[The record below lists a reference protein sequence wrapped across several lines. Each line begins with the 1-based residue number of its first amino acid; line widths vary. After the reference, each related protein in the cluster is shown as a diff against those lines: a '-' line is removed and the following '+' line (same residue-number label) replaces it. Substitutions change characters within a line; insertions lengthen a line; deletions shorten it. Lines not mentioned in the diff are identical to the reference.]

1 MGSKRGDFM
10 TMMPVSPTIQNNQ
23 ARSTLC
29 EAMMKALQWNIVLL
43 CLLGHVLCDCQKDCM
58 TCNKHLYQQ
67 DNFNTLLCIV
77 ECEGKIYSSSMW
89 SICKTVL
96 VQSSLQLSVDSVGGF
111 QEDYKPIN
119 MEDGQFASNFKRLS
133 DLTKLVDLNKMKE
146 GKRLSDISDLIRE
159 QSEEDP
165 SLDGAEG
172 ALGMAAYPDEFGQL
186 QNPANAVSKRF
197 GGFVKGKY
205 SYRKFMGP
213 SKDLQKRYGGFI
225 GVRKSAR
232 KWNNQKRF
240 SEFLRQYLGM
250 STRSAEY
257 DSFTNDVSDINGQN
271 EI

>member
-1 MGSKRGDFM
+1 
-10 TMMPVSPTIQNNQ
+10 
-23 ARSTLC
+23 
-29 EAMMKALQWNIVLL
+29 MKALLWSIMLL
-43 CLLGHVLCDCQKDCM
+43 SLLSHVLCDCQNDCV
-58 TCNKHLYQQ
+58 TCNKHLYQH
-67 DNFNTLLCIV
+67 DNFNTLVCIV

-89 SICKTVL
+89 GACKTVL
-96 VQSSLQLSVDSVGGF
+96 VKSSIRLSMDSF
-111 QEDYKPIN
+111 EEDFKPFN
-119 MEDGQFASNFKRLS
+119 LEDSQFTSNFKRLS
-133 DLTKLVDLNKMKE
+133 DLTKLSDLNKIKDE
-146 GKRLSDISDLIRE
+146 KRLSKISNLIHE
-159 QSEEDP
+159 QGEEEEEDT
-165 SLDGAEG
+165 SIDGGETT
-172 ALGMAAYPDEFGQL
+172 LGMSTGPDELGDL
-186 QNPANAVSKRF
+186 QDPTNAMAKRF

-257 DSFTNDVSDINGQN
+257 DSFTNDMNEVKEQN

>member
-1 MGSKRGDFM
+1 
-10 TMMPVSPTIQNNQ
+10 
-23 ARSTLC
+23 
-29 EAMMKALQWNIVLL
+29 MKAFLWSVVLL
-43 CLLGHVLCDCQKDCM
+43 CLLAHVRCDCQKDCI
-58 TCNKHLYQQ
+58 TCNKHLYQH
-67 DNFNTLLCIV
+67 DNFNTLVCIV

-89 SICKTVL
+89 AVCKTVL
-96 VQSSLQLSVDSVGGF
+96 VKSSIQLNVDSF
-111 QEDYKPIN
+111 EEEFKPIN
-119 MEDGQFASNFKRLS
+119 LEDSQFANNFKRLS
-133 DLTKLVDLNKMKE
+133 DLTKMIDISKIKDE
-146 GKRLSDISDLIRE
+146 KRLSQIGNMIRE
-159 QSEEDP
+159 QAEEDT
-165 SLDGAEG
+165 SIDGGETT
-172 ALGMAAYPDEFGQL
+172 LGMTTDPDEYGDL
-186 QNPANAVSKRF
+186 QNPANAMSKRF

-257 DSFTNDVSDINGQN
+257 DSYTNDMNELNERN

>member
-1 MGSKRGDFM
+1 
-10 TMMPVSPTIQNNQ
+10 
-23 ARSTLC
+23 
-29 EAMMKALQWNIVLL
+29 MKALLWSIMLL
-43 CLLGHVLCDCQKDCM
+43 SLLSHVLCDCQNDCV

-67 DNFNTLLCIV
+67 DNFNTLVCIV

-89 SICKTVL
+89 GACKTVL
-96 VQSSLQLSVDSVGGF
+96 VKSSIRLSMDSF
-111 QEDYKPIN
+111 EEDFKPFN
-119 MEDGQFASNFKRLS
+119 LEDSQFTSNLKRLS
-133 DLTKLVDLNKMKE
+133 DLTKLSDLSKIKNE
-146 GKRLSDISDLIRE
+146 KRLSKINNLIHE
-159 QSEEDP
+159 QGEEEDA
-165 SLDGAEG
+165 SIDSGET
-172 ALGMAAYPDEFGQL
+172 ALGMSTGPDELGDL
-186 QNPANAVSKRF
+186 QDPTNAMAKRF

-257 DSFTNDVSDINGQN
+257 DSFTNDMNELNDQN

>member
-1 MGSKRGDFM
+1 M
-10 TMMPVSPTIQNNQ
+10 
-23 ARSTLC
+23 
-29 EAMMKALQWNIVLL
+29 
-43 CLLGHVLCDCQKDCM
+43 
-58 TCNKHLYQQ
+58 
-67 DNFNTLLCIV
+67 

-89 SICKTVL
+89 GVCKTVL
-96 VQSSLQLSVDSVGGF
+96 IKSSIQLSMDSF
-111 QEDYKPIN
+111 EEDFKPFN
-119 MEDGQFASNFKRLS
+119 TEDNQFSANLKRLNDLTKAMDLSEIKDEKRLS
-133 DLTKLVDLNKMKE
+133 K
-146 GKRLSDISDLIRE
+146 ISNLIRE
-159 QSEEDP
+159 QEEDT
-165 SLDGAEG
+165 SIDGGET
-172 ALGMAAYPDEFGQL
+172 ALGMTTRPDEFGGL
-186 QNPANAVSKRF
+186 QNPSNAMSKRF

-257 DSFTNDVSDINGQN
+257 DSFTNDVNELDEQN

>member
-1 MGSKRGDFM
+1 MTSCDYSSLSTDSCSLKKCTYKGEGRWRSVYHKPEEAHVHSIIDQYALDHLVFCAIVPRNDSKRDGAYAYFWK
-10 TMMPVSPTIQNNQ
+10 V
-23 ARSTLC
+23 
-29 EAMMKALQWNIVLL
+29 
-43 CLLGHVLCDCQKDCM
+43 
-58 TCNKHLYQQ
+58 
-67 DNFNTLLCIV
+67 CIV

-89 SICKTVL
+89 GVCKTVL
-96 VQSSLQLSVDSVGGF
+96 IKSSIQLSMDSF
-111 QEDYKPIN
+111 EEDFKPFN
-119 MEDGQFASNFKRLS
+119 LDDSRFTNNFKRLS
-133 DLTKLVDLNKMKE
+133 DLAKLVDLNKIKDE
-146 GKRLSDISDLIRE
+146 KRLSKMSNLIHE
-159 QSEEDP
+159 QGEEDT
-165 SLDGAEG
+165 SIDGGET
-172 ALGMAAYPDEFGQL
+172 ALGPDELGDL
-186 QNPANAVSKRF
+186 QDPTNAMSKRF

-257 DSFTNDVSDINGQN
+257 DSFTDDMNELNEQN

>member
-1 MGSKRGDFM
+1 
-10 TMMPVSPTIQNNQ
+10 
-23 ARSTLC
+23 
-29 EAMMKALQWNIVLL
+29 MKALLWNILML
-43 CLLGHVLCDCQKDCM
+43 CLLSHVLCDCQNDCI

-67 DNFNTLLCIV
+67 DNFNTLVCIV

-89 SICKTVL
+89 GACKTVL
-96 VQSSLQLSVDSVGGF
+96 IKSSIQLSMDSF
-111 QEDYKPIN
+111 EEDFKPFSTGDNQLSTNLKHLNDLTKAIDLSKIKD
-119 MEDGQFASNFKRLS
+119 EKRLS
-133 DLTKLVDLNKMKE
+133 K
-146 GKRLSDISDLIRE
+146 ISNMIRE
-159 QSEEDP
+159 QEED
-165 SLDGAEG
+165 SSIDGGET
-172 ALGMAAYPDEFGQL
+172 ALGMTTGAADFGAM
-186 QNPANAVSKRF
+186 QNPANAMSKRF

-257 DSFTNDVSDINGQN
+257 DSFTNDMNELDEQN

>member
-1 MGSKRGDFM
+1 
-10 TMMPVSPTIQNNQ
+10 
-23 ARSTLC
+23 
-29 EAMMKALQWNIVLL
+29 MKALLWSMVLF
-43 CLLGHVLCDCQKDCM
+43 CLLSHVLCDCQNDCV
-58 TCNKHLYQQ
+58 TCNKHMYQQ

-89 SICKTVL
+89 GVCKTVL
-96 VQSSLQLSVDSVGGF
+96 IKSSIQLSMDSFEEDFKPFEDRQFPTNFKHLNDLTKMVDLSKIKD
-111 QEDYKPIN
+111 E
-119 MEDGQFASNFKRLS
+119 KRLS
-133 DLTKLVDLNKMKE
+133 K
-146 GKRLSDISDLIRE
+146 ISNLIRE
-159 QSEEDP
+159 QEEDT
-165 SLDGAEG
+165 SMGGGET
-172 ALGMAAYPDEFGQL
+172 ALGMTTGPDEFVDL
-186 QNPANAVSKRF
+186 QNPSNAMSKRF

-250 STRSAEY
+250 TTRSAEY
-257 DSFTNDVSDINGQN
+257 DSFTNDMNELDEQN

>member
-1 MGSKRGDFM
+1 
-10 TMMPVSPTIQNNQ
+10 
-23 ARSTLC
+23 
-29 EAMMKALQWNIVLL
+29 MKALLWSIGLL
-43 CLLGHVLCDCQKDCM
+43 CLLSHILCDCQNDCV

-89 SICKTVL
+89 GICKTVL
-96 VQSSLQLSVDSVGGF
+96 IKSSVQLSMDSF
-111 QEDYKPIN
+111 EEDFKPFGTDN
-119 MEDGQFASNFKRLS
+119 SQFTTNFKRLN
-133 DLTKLVDLNKMKE
+133 DLSNIIDLGKIKDD
-146 GKRLSDISDLIRE
+146 KRLSKISNLIR
-159 QSEEDP
+159 QQEEDT
-165 SLDGAEG
+165 SLDGGETS
-172 ALGMAAYPDEFGQL
+172 LGMTTVPDDFGDL
-186 QNPANAVSKRF
+186 QNPSNGLSKRF

-240 SEFLRQYLGM
+240 SEFLRQYFGM

-257 DSFTNDVSDINGQN
+257 DSFTNDMNELDEQN

>member
-1 MGSKRGDFM
+1 
-10 TMMPVSPTIQNNQ
+10 
-23 ARSTLC
+23 
-29 EAMMKALQWNIVLL
+29 MKALLWSVMLL
-43 CLLGHVLCDCQKDCM
+43 SLLSHVLCDCQDDCI
-58 TCNKHLYQQ
+58 TCKKHLYQH
-67 DNFNTLLCIV
+67 DNFNTLVCIV

-89 SICKTVL
+89 GACKTVL
-96 VQSSLQLSVDSVGGF
+96 VKSSIRLSMDSF
-111 QEDYKPIN
+111 EEDFKPFN
-119 MEDGQFASNFKRLS
+119 LEDSQFTSNFKRLS
-133 DLTKLVDLNKMKE
+133 DLTKLADLSKIKDD
-146 GKRLSDISDLIRE
+146 KRLSKISNLIHE
-159 QSEEDP
+159 QGEEEEEEDA
-165 SLDGAEG
+165 SIDGGETT
-172 ALGMAAYPDEFGQL
+172 LGMSTGPEELGDL
-186 QNPANAVSKRF
+186 QDPTNTMAKRF

-257 DSFTNDVSDINGQN
+257 DMNELNEQN

>member
-1 MGSKRGDFM
+1 
-10 TMMPVSPTIQNNQ
+10 
-23 ARSTLC
+23 
-29 EAMMKALQWNIVLL
+29 MMKALQWNIVLL

-58 TCNKHLYQQ
+58 TCNKHLYQH

-89 SICKTVL
+89 SVCKTVL
-96 VQSSLQLSVDSVGGF
+96 VKSSVQLSVDSF
-111 QEDYKPIN
+111 EEDFKPIN
-119 MEDGQFASNFKRLS
+119 MEDSQFAANFKRLS
-133 DLTKLVDLNKMKE
+133 DLTKMVDLNKINE
-146 GKRLSDISDLIRE
+146 EKRLSDISNLIRE
-159 QSEEDP
+159 QGEEDTNME
-165 SLDGAEG
+165 GAEN
-172 ALGMAAYPDEFGQL
+172 ALGMATYPDDFGQL
-186 QNPANAVSKRF
+186 QNPSNAMSKRF

-257 DSFTNDVSDINGQN
+257 DSFTNDMNETNGQN